1 MENLEDFEDEIN
13 PTPQSSQKK
22 KMTLPKSVG
31 KGSSPVNI
39 KGGNGN
45 PTPSKSSGE
54 DVSVDMSEE
63 EASQL
68 LTISERTYEESCT
81 ALNQSHLS

>member
-1 MENLEDFEDEIN
+1 M
-13 PTPQSSQKK
+13 S
-22 KMTLPKSVG
+22 LPKSVG
-31 KGSSPVNI
+31 KGGSPVNVM
-39 KGGNGN
+39 GGNGN
-45 PTPSKSSGE
+45 PTPSKSSMSGE

-81 ALNQSHLS
+81 ALNQSHLSQVSFSQMLMDDLK